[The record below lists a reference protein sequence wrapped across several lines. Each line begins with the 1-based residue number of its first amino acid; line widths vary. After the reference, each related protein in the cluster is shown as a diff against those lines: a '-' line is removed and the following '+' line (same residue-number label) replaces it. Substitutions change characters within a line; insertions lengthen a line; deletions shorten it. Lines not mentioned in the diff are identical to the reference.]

1 VPESPTVELDP
12 NRWRALAVG
21 ISALFLTLLDI
32 STVNVA
38 LPSIGR
44 GTGAG
49 TAELQWVI
57 SGYILAFGMVPI
69 IGGRLGD
76 DHGRRRML
84 EIAIAGFVLSSAV
97 VGLAPSA
104 AVLVGARLVQGLAGG
119 LINPQLVGFVQQL
132 FPLSERG
139 LAFGYVGSAVGIATA
154 TGPTV
159 GGLVIGLGGDHWGW
173 RLTFLINVP
182 IGLTALVLVRRWL
195 PDAPRAA
202 HPRPLDLPGAALL
215 AAGLFCV
222 LFPIVQYDSHHDAR
236 LALAFIPAFVLLTL
250 FLAWER
256 GPGRRRGYPLIDVGL
271 FRVPSYADGL
281 SLALLF
287 FVSYAGIALVLSL
300 FLQDGLGFSPPQAG
314 LTAGAYAIGSAV
326 SAPFAGRLVPK
337 LGRALLIGALLVFTA
352 GVVAMAILARFA
364 GSPGDRF
371 ALALAPALL
380 VAGIGGGSVITP
392 NQALSLA
399 EVDTRGGST
408 AGGMLQTS
416 QRIGAALGAALTSAV
431 FYAAARGAPASGPA
445 RSEHYAHAYATALL
459 VTVGFALAALAIA
472 VRDVR
477 RARLRVARL
486 PVRSATSVTDVAIG
500 SRGTQSDLRIR
511 RVGQKIG
518 PPVGDRPD
526 VTASGPPASS
536 RRRRLCMA

>member
-1 VPESPTVELDP
+1 
-12 NRWRALAVG
+12 
-21 ISALFLTLLDI
+21 
-32 STVNVA
+32 
-38 LPSIGR
+38 
-44 GTGAG
+44 
-49 TAELQWVI
+49 VI
-57 SGYILAFGMVPI
+57 SGYVLAFGMVPI

-76 DHGRRRML
+76 DRGRRRML
-84 EIAIAGFVLSSAV
+84 QIAIAGFVLSSAV

-104 AVLVGARLVQGLAGG
+104 AVLVGARLAQGLAGG
-119 LINPQLVGFVQQL
+119 LINPQVVGFVQQL

-139 LAFGYVGSAVGIATA
+139 LAFGYLGSAVGIATA

-159 GGLVIGLGGDHWGW
+159 GGLIIGLGGDHWGW

-202 HPRPLDLPGAALL
+202 QPRPLDLPGAALL

-222 LFPIVQYDSHHDAR
+222 LSPSSSTTR
-236 LALAFIPAFVLLTL
+236 TMTSGWPWRSSRRFVLLTL

-256 GPGRRRGYPLIDVGL
+256 GPARRRGYPLIDVGL

-352 GVVAMAILARFA
+352 GVVAMAVLARFA
-364 GSPGDRF
+364 GSR
-371 ALALAPALL
+371 
-380 VAGIGGGSVITP
+380 
-392 NQALSLA
+392 
-399 EVDTRGGST
+399 
-408 AGGMLQTS
+408 
-416 QRIGAALGAALTSAV
+416 
-431 FYAAARGAPASGPA
+431 
-445 RSEHYAHAYATALL
+445 
-459 VTVGFALAALAIA
+459 
-472 VRDVR
+472 
-477 RARLRVARL
+477 
-486 PVRSATSVTDVAIG
+486 VTDSRSPWRRRCSWPG
-500 SRGTQSDLRIR
+500 SEG
-511 RVGQKIG
+511 
-518 PPVGDRPD
+518 
-526 VTASGPPASS
+526 AASS
-536 RRRRLCMA
+536 RRTRRCRWPRSTLVAVRRRAACCRRRNGSARRSVRP

>member
-1 VPESPTVELDP
+1 MPESPTVPLDP
-12 NRWRALAVG
+12 NRWRALAVC

-44 GTGAG
+44 GTGAS
-49 TAELQWVI
+49 TAQLQWVI
-57 SGYILAFGMVPI
+57 SGYVLAFGMVPI

-76 DHGRRRML
+76 DRGRRRML
-84 EIAIAGFVLSSAV
+84 QIAIAGFVISSAV
-97 VGLAPSA
+97 VGLAPTA
-104 AVLVGARLVQGLAGG
+104 GVLVGARLVQGLAGG
-119 LINPQLVGFVQQL
+119 LINPQVVGFVQQL

-139 LAFGYVGSAVGIATA
+139 LAFGYLGSAVGIATA

-159 GGLVIGLGGDHWGW
+159 GGLIIGLGGDHWGW

-195 PDAPRAA
+195 PDAPRVTR
-202 HPRPLDLPGAALL
+202 PRPLDLPGAGLL
-215 AAGLFCV
+215 ATGLFCV
-222 LFPIVQYDSHHDAR
+222 LFPIVQYDSRHDAQ
-236 LALAFIPAFVLLTL
+236 LALAFIPAFLLLTL

-256 GPGRRRGYPLIDVGL
+256 GPARRRGHPLIDVSL
-271 FRVPSYADGL
+271 FRIPSYADGL

-287 FVSYAGIALVLSL
+287 FISYAGIALVLSL

-337 LGRALLIGALLVFTA
+337 LGRSLLIGSLLVFTA
-352 GVVAMAILARFA
+352 GVLAMAILAQFA
-364 GSPGDRF
+364 GSPGDGF
-371 ALALAPALL
+371 ALVLAPALL

-416 QRIGAALGAALTSAV
+416 QRIGAALGASLTSAV
-431 FYAAARGAPASGPA
+431 FYAAARGAPASGPG
-445 RSEHYAHAYATALL
+445 RSEQYAHAYATALL

-477 RARLRVARL
+477 RARRRPDPRAVPL
-486 PVRSATSVTDVAIG
+486 PASKTDVAIG

-511 RVGQKIG
+511 RIGQKIG
-518 PPVGDRPD
+518 SPDRG
-526 VTASGPPASS
+526 TG
-536 RRRRLCMA
+536 LT